1 MWREIQKQ
9 ILNSDWSCA
18 NAQINFCCAY
28 AQVIDLRICAAKID
42 LRIGEENSFFSDVTD
57 VPSCANAQMRKK
69 KHLVGTQPQTNE

>member
-42 LRIGEENSFFSDVTD
+42 LRIGEENSFYGFWIRISG
-57 VPSCANAQMRKK
+57 
-69 KHLVGTQPQTNE
+69 LVDSWIRATPDSPDI